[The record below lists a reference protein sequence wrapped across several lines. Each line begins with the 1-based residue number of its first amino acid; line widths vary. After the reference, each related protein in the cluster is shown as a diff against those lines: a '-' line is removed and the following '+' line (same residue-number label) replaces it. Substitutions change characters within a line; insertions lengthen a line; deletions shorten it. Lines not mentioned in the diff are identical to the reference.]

1 MHPLVLVILACS
13 GVASAYQLVQ
23 LVAAWR
29 FLRRTPAPLPAGAAH
44 CPPVTVLKP
53 LKGPGVE
60 LAANLESFCRQDYPV
75 YQVVFGVDDARDPAV
90 EVVRGIMRRFPHL
103 DIALAIGH
111 EEGANRKVA
120 NLVHMMRHAKH
131 EVLVVSDADIRV
143 RVDYLR
149 TMVAPLA
156 DPTVGLTTCLYR
168 GHAVGGFPAVV
179 ESLLVG
185 TDFLPMVLMAQWV
198 QRFKYAYGASIAFRR
213 DALDAI
219 GGFEDMR
226 AHLADDYLLGRRIA
240 EAGWTLRLL
249 PYVVETIPDS
259 PTWRDV
265 WRHHLRWARTYRV
278 CQPIGWFATIII
290 QTMLWGV
297 LAVLATGGA
306 AIGWL
311 ALAMAVLCRLVS
323 LRAIAGL
330 FGDTDT
336 VRHLWLVP
344 VKDLAYSGVWLAS
357 WLGRDIDWSGQRL
370 RVLPDGRMVSIG
382 KETPVAAPKTSES
395 PALSRGPATR
405 ARRSAAAVRAGTDLS
420 ALP

>member
-1 MHPLVLVILACS
+1 MHPLALVILACS

-23 LVAAWR
+23 LLAAWR
-29 FLRRTPAPLPAGAAH
+29 FLRRQQPPAPAGAGH

-60 LAANLESFCRQDYPV
+60 LAENLESFCRQDYPV
-75 YQVVFGVDDARDPAV
+75 YQIVFGVDDTSDPAV

-131 EVLVVSDADIRV
+131 QVLVVSDADIRV
-143 RVDYLR
+143 RADYLR

-168 GHAVGGFPAVV
+168 GHATGGLPAVI
-179 ESLLVG
+179 ESLLVS

-213 DALDAI
+213 DALDLI
-219 GGFEDMR
+219 GGFEDLR

-249 PYVVETIPDS
+249 PYLVETIPDS
-259 PTWRDV
+259 PTLRDV

-297 LAVLATGGA
+297 AAVLVTGGA

-311 ALAMAVLCRLVS
+311 ALAVAVLCRLAS

-330 FGDTDT
+330 LGDTDT
-336 VRHLWLVP
+336 MRHLWLVP
-344 VKDLAYSGVWLAS
+344 PKDLAYSGVWLAS
-357 WLGRDIDWSGQRL
+357 WLGRDVDWSGQRL
-370 RVLPDGRMVSIG
+370 RVLSDGRVVPVEG
-382 KETPVAAPKTSES
+382 DTPVVAPKTPEL
-395 PALSRGPATR
+395 PALSRVPATR

-420 ALP
+420 ASP

>member
-23 LVAAWR
+23 FVAAWR
-29 FLRRTPAPLPAGAAH
+29 FLRRARPPVPAGAGR

-75 YQVVFGVDDARDPAV
+75 YQIVFGVDDARDPAV
-90 EVVRGIMRRFPHL
+90 EVGRGIKRRFPHL
-103 DIALAIGH
+103 DIALAIGN

-143 RVDYLR
+143 RSDYLR

-168 GHAVGGFPAVV
+168 GHAVGGLPAVI
-179 ESLLVG
+179 ESLLVS

-219 GGFEDMR
+219 GGFENMR

-259 PTWRDV
+259 RTMRDV

-311 ALAMAVLCRLVS
+311 ALALAVLCRLAS

-344 VKDLAYSGVWLAS
+344 PKDLAYSAGWLAS
-357 WLGRDIDWSGQRL
+357 WLGRDVDWSGQRL
-370 RVLPDGRMVSIG
+370 RVLPDGRMV
-382 KETPVAAPKTSES
+382 PVAGEMPVVAPKAPES

-405 ARRSAAAVRAGTDLS
+405 ARRSAAAARAGTDLS
-420 ALP
+420 A

>member
-23 LVAAWR
+23 LLAAWR
-29 FLRRTPAPLPAGAAH
+29 FRRRTPPPVPAGAAH

-75 YQVVFGVDDARDPAV
+75 YQIVFGVDDARDPAV
-90 EVVRGIMRRFPHL
+90 DVVRGIMRRFPHL

-131 EVLVVSDADIRV
+131 EVLVMSDADIRV
-143 RVDYLR
+143 RADYLR

-168 GHAVGGFPAVV
+168 GQAAGGLPAVV
-179 ESLLVG
+179 ESLLVS

-213 DALDAI
+213 DALDTI
-219 GGFEDMR
+219 GGFEVMR
-226 AHLADDYLLGRRIA
+226 SHLADDYLLGSRIA

-259 PTWRDV
+259 PTLRDV

-297 LAVLATGGA
+297 VALLASGGA

-311 ALAMAVLCRLVS
+311 ALAVAVLCRLVS

-344 VKDLAYSGVWLAS
+344 VKDLAYSVVWLAS
-357 WLGRDIDWSGQRL
+357 WFGHDIDWSGHRL
-370 RVLPDGRMVSIG
+370 RVLPDGRMVPIVG
-382 KETPVAAPKTSES
+382 EMPVVAPKAES
-395 PALSRGPATR
+395 SALSRGPATR
-405 ARRSAAAVRAGTDLS
+405 GRRSAAAVRAGTDLS
-420 ALP
+420 A